1 MAGTTIQTIDKLRTL
16 VVSKSKID
24 MYIKEGIE
32 NMFKPRLPRVNIAST
47 EAMRSILGIPDTQPA
62 LAPLTPEA
70 VQMSTLERELLAVR
84 EYNAVLDLEVPSPA
98 EQTTMLAKL
107 SARQVEGLARKN
119 QKKAVNGREKTAEK
133 DEEEATM
140 T

>member
-1 MAGTTIQTIDKLRTL
+1 
-16 VVSKSKID
+16 
-24 MYIKEGIE
+24 
-32 NMFKPRLPRVNIAST
+32 MFKPRLPRVNIAST
-47 EAMRSILGIPDTQPA
+47 EAMRSILGMPDTQPA

-119 QKKAVNGREKTAEK
+119 QKKAINGREKTAEK

>member
-1 MAGTTIQTIDKLRTL
+1 MVPRRWARIAGTAIQTIDKLRTV

-47 EAMRSILGIPDTQPA
+47 EAMRSILGTPDTQLA

-84 EYNAVLDLEVPSPA
+84 EYNAVLDLEAPSLA
-98 EQTTMLAKL
+98 E
-107 SARQVEGLARKN
+107 
-119 QKKAVNGREKTAEK
+119 
-133 DEEEATM
+133 
-140 T
+140 

>member
-1 MAGTTIQTIDKLRTL
+1 
-16 VVSKSKID
+16 
-24 MYIKEGIE
+24 
-32 NMFKPRLPRVNIAST
+32 MFKPRLPRVNIAST
-47 EAMRSILGIPDTQPA
+47 EAMRSILGMPDTQPA

-84 EYNAVLDLEVPSPA
+84 EHNAVLDLEEPSPA

-119 QKKAVNGREKTAEK
+119 QKKAANGREKTAEK
-133 DEEEATM
+133 DEDEATM